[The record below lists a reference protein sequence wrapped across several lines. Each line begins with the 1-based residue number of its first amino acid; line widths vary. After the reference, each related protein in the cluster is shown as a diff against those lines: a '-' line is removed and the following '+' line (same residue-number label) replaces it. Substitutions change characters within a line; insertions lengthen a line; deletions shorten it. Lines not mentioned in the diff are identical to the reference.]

1 MRLEVVRSNE
11 LALVQ
16 EETCLVVPLLENDLP
31 LNSDVLTEADELTL
45 QALADKGIVRGKA
58 EEVTYLPTPG
68 GAYKGVLVA
77 GLGRAEK
84 AGVEAPRPGAREAL
98 RRTAG
103 KACATLG
110 QQRVGHVYFDISR
123 HSHLPAEAFVEGIL
137 LGQYDFDI
145 YKARPEG
152 EEGPVRVEV
161 ITIVIAAD
169 ADPAPV
175 QAACDLAAVLCL
187 AANGARHLANTPP
200 NDMTPEALAQFA
212 RGIAGESP
220 HMTCEVL
227 EEAQMASLGMNA
239 LLAVAQGGGQ
249 APKLIILR
257 YHHDDSA
264 KTLAVVGKGVTFDTG
279 GISIKPAAAMHEMK
293 FDMCGAAAVLGAM
306 MAVDQLKPAVNV
318 VALVPA
324 VENKPDGNAMVPGDI
339 LRAYNGKT
347 IEVLNTDA
355 EGRLILADA
364 LAFAAEKFHPNAM
377 LDFATL
383 TGAALVALGH
393 HAAPVMTTSDDVYHA
408 LAKAAEAA
416 GERIWR
422 FPLWDDYREM
432 IKGTHADIANIG
444 PERLAGTIMGAV
456 FLEHFVKDVPWA
468 HVDIAGTAWGGK
480 GISYLDP
487 KHATGYGVRLLVHW
501 ILESA
506 K

>member
-1 MRLEVVRSNE
+1 MRVEVVRSNE

-16 EETCLVVPLLENDLP
+16 AETCLVVPLLEKAFP

-45 QALADKGIVRGKA
+45 QALADKGVIRGKA
-58 EEVTYLPTPG
+58 EEVNYLPTPD

-77 GLGRAEK
+77 GLGSEEK
-84 AGVEAPRPGAREAL
+84 AGAEAAAAAVCEAM

-103 KACATLG
+103 KACVLLG
-110 QQRVGHVYFDISR
+110 QQRVCHVYLDISR
-123 HSHLPAEAFVEGIL
+123 HGHLPPEAFIEGIL

-145 YKARPEG
+145 YKSRPDG
-152 EEGPVRVEV
+152 EEGPTHVEV
-161 ITIVIAAD
+161 VTVVIAAD
-169 ADPAPV
+169 ANPEPV
-175 QAACDLAAVLCL
+175 QMACDRAAILCL

-212 RGIAGESP
+212 RGIAGESE

-227 EEAQMASLGMNA
+227 EEAQMATLGMNA
-239 LLAVAQGGGQ
+239 LLGVAQGGGQ
-249 APKLIILR
+249 APKLITLR
-257 YHHDDSA
+257 YHYRDDA
-264 KTLAVVGKGVTFDTG
+264 KTLAIVGKGVTFDTG

-306 MAVDQLKPAVNV
+306 MAVDQLKPAINV

-364 LAFAAEKFHPNAM
+364 LAFAAEKYHPDAM
-377 LDFATL
+377 VDLATL
-383 TGAALVALGH
+383 TGAALIALGH
-393 HAAPVMTTSDDVYHA
+393 HAAPVMATSDDVYNA
-408 LAKAAEAA
+408 LARASEAA

-422 FPLWDDYREM
+422 LPLWDDFREM
-432 IKGTHADIANIG
+432 VKGTHADIANIG

-456 FLEHFVKDVPWA
+456 FLEHFVGQTPWA

-480 GISYLDP
+480 GISYWDS

-501 ILESA
+501 ILDEA
-506 K
+506 G